1 MQSLTGTTNSS
12 TGVISLTGLNSV
24 SFTTANSF
32 VNYPIDRNRVVSM
45 SIDKGL
51 LSLGTLES
59 VKQ

>member
-1 MQSLTGTTNSS
+1 
-12 TGVISLTGLNSV
+12 
-24 SFTTANSF
+24 
-32 VNYPIDRNRVVSM
+32 VNYPIDGNRVVSM